1 MKWKHRT
8 RRKGFNEK
16 YYPMIILWWLA
27 LRRFEVR
34 EELRSLPQ
42 KLQGNRDWQWWY
54 PAGRRSE
61 WVHSQETVVGK
72 LTAKWGLICPMGAV
86 RDAIT
91 HWTQIH
97 TDAMAGALPLPTGTQ
112 KWLGRAV
119 FLITHIPAVIVPI
132 TEPVSEDAVSI
143 GTEETRG
150 RASSGGTATVL
161 IRSSEAVWVP
171 IALPAIRNADAIF
184 SALEFILAA
193 HPGRPGC

>member
-1 MKWKHRT
+1 
-8 RRKGFNEK
+8 
-16 YYPMIILWWLA
+16 
-27 LRRFEVR
+27 
-34 EELRSLPQ
+34 
-42 KLQGNRDWQWWY
+42 
-54 PAGRRSE
+54 
-61 WVHSQETVVGK
+61 
-72 LTAKWGLICPMGAV
+72 
-86 RDAIT
+86 
-91 HWTQIH
+91 
-97 TDAMAGALPLPTGTQ
+97 MAGALPLPTGTQ

-150 RASSGGTATVL
+150 RTSSGGTATVL

-193 HPGRPGC
+193 HPGRPGWTIYLIRVVTAVRNTITSICVANTFVASDTFELRISAINYTSTLIRPISTVLIPITDKS